1 MFADEAYGPK
11 DRTAEGELK
20 RKITEST
27 ISIEPKHR
35 KRFEVPN
42 RLHVMFASNNDW
54 VVPAGEYERRFVV
67 GNVSDV
73 HLQDQAWFGPLYKQL
88 RDGGYEAM
96 LYDLLQM
103 DLGDW
108 HPRRIVRT
116 AALAEQQEES
126 LDPFDE
132 WWLELLQT
140 GVLPGAHPSDP
151 SCPVSNEYVMKITR
165 KDPYGKVGDHRLTEK
180 CKGSTTQRA
189 YPRRGSSTRATPPS
203 DGTSVN
209 GDACPRV
216 PSAGVA
222 GRSRPFPNAEPSG

>member
-1 MFADEAYGPK
+1 EAYGPK

-132 WWLELLQT
+132 WARAPTNWSAPRCSPERSK
-140 GVLPGAHPSDP
+140 LPG
-151 SCPVSNEYVMKITR
+151 VE
-165 KDPYGKVGDHRLTEK
+165 
-180 CKGSTTQRA
+180 
-189 YPRRGSSTRATPPS
+189 
-203 DGTSVN
+203 
-209 GDACPRV
+209 RV
-216 PSAGVA
+216 RHENHQE
-222 GRSRPFPNAEPSG
+222 RSLR

>member
-42 RLHVMFASNNDW
+42 RLHVM
-54 VVPAGEYERRFVV
+54 
-67 GNVSDV
+67 VSDV

-222 GRSRPFPNAEPSG
+222 GRSRPFPNVEPSG